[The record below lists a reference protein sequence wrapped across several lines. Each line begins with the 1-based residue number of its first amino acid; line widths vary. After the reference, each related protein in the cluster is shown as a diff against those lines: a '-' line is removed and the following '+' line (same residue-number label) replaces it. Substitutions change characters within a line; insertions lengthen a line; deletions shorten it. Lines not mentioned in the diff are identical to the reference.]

1 MGKLCDFGN
10 AEEALCPS
18 QRLPPGVLQ
27 TTMSAPS
34 LVGFIK
40 NIGLSFPGK
49 TQKLPT
55 LNLCPGNF
63 PIEFSFGEHLE
74 SNPNYGG
81 DIPG

>member
-34 LVGFIK
+34 LVGLIK
-40 NIGLSFPGK
+40 YIGLTFPGR
-49 TQKLPT
+49 TQPLP
-55 LNLCPGNF
+55 NPNSCPGNF
-63 PIEFSFGEHLE
+63 PIEIRFEEHVW
-74 SNPNYGG
+74 N
-81 DIPG
+81 